1 MDNATQERFDRL
13 TALAEQDPN
22 SLTTA
27 DVEFLRARSEY
38 LTVEQRSFIEPL
50 FRTAGEG
57 NLIAQAVTAYDKH
70 IKDTNLSHPIGE
82 AQALAATEEEK
93 EIMAT
98 ESDEQAIKRAHEAG
112 VVNPEQFESRPELI
126 EATIAAQHPLP
137 VEPQRV
143 DEEPAEA
150 PKKAAAKK
158 ASK

>member
-1 MDNATQERFDRL
+1 MDTVTQERFDRL
-13 TALAEQDPN
+13 TALAAKDPN

-38 LTVEQRSFIEPL
+38 LTVEQRSVIEPL

-70 IKDTNLSHPIGE
+70 LKDTNLSHPIDE
-82 AQALAATEEEK
+82 AQILRATEEEK
-93 EIMAT
+93 AIMSA
-98 ESDEQAIKRAHEAG
+98 EPDEQAIKRAHEAG
-112 VVNPEQFESRPELI
+112 VQNPEQFETRPELI
-126 EATIAAQHPLP
+126 NATLAAQNPLP

-143 DEEPAEA
+143 DEEPVKAT
-150 PKKAAAKK
+150 KKATAKK

>member
-1 MDNATQERFDRL
+1 MDNVTQERFDRL

-38 LTVEQRSFIEPL
+38 LDEDQHRLIDPL

-70 IKDTNLSHPIGE
+70 LKDTNLSHPIDE
-82 AQALAATEEEK
+82 AQRLAATEEEK
-93 EIMAT
+93 EIMSR

-112 VVNPEQFESRPELI
+112 VVNPEDIETRPELI
-126 EATIAAQHPLP
+126 NATIAAQNPLP

-143 DEEPAEA
+143 DDEPVKGTTKAT
-150 PKKAAAKK
+150 KKSGK
-158 ASK
+158 